1 MMPHEP
7 LVFAATCD
15 LAGLV
20 RGKAFPAVELEQKL
34 RQGIGTTASNIMIS
48 AWGPIHATPFG
59 TTGDILIM
67 PDPETEVHLRF
78 DDAADERFL
87 LSDLRQLDGTP
98 WMGCTRDFLRRALTA
113 LEVEAGLV
121 VKSAFEQEFVYTGVE
136 DRPGS
141 PYSLDIYRRQGRFG
155 EQLTAAIRAAGLVPD
170 SFLPEFGPRQFEV
183 TVKPRFGLRAADEAI
198 ILREMIRMTA
208 QRLGH
213 RAILAPILSPDGIGN
228 GTHIHYSLW
237 DTAGTPVS
245 HDPAA
250 PYGISARIAPFV
262 AGILHHLPALA
273 AITVPS
279 VASYLRLQPNRWA
292 PTWCFLG
299 RQDRGAAMRVAPVFP
314 GAPDRAAAQFNLEYR
329 VADATACPYLALGA
343 LIHAGLDGIRRNLA
357 LPPEGADLWAMTD
370 AQRRAAGHRLLP
382 RTLDAALDLL
392 EATEPAQTWFGPDFL
407 AAYLMFKRGE
417 INALAGLSAAEVCE
431 RYASVY

>member
-1 MMPHEP
+1 MMPQEN

-15 LAGLV
+15 FAGLV

-48 AWGPIHATPFG
+48 AFGPIHATPFG

-98 WMGCTRDFLRRALTA
+98 WMGCTRDFLRRATTA
-113 LEVEAGLV
+113 LEREAGLV
-121 VKSAFEQEFVYTGVE
+121 VKSSFEQEFVYDGVA
-136 DRPGS
+136 DRAGS
-141 PYSLDIYRRQGRFG
+141 PYSLDIYRRQGRYG
-155 EQLTAAIRAAGLVPD
+155 AQLTAAIRAAGLIPD

-183 TVKPRFGLRAADEAI
+183 TIKPRFGLRAADEAI
-198 ILREMIRMTA
+198 ILREMIRLTA
-208 QRLGH
+208 HRAGQ
-213 RAILAPILSPDGIGN
+213 RAILAPILTPEGIGS

-237 DTAGTPVS
+237 DTDGTPVT

-250 PYGISARIAPFV
+250 PYGVSARAAPFV
-262 AGILHHLPALA
+262 AGILHHLPSLS
-273 AITVPS
+273 AITAAS
-279 VASYLRLQPNRWA
+279 VASYYRLQPNRWA
-292 PTWCFLG
+292 PTWSFLG

-314 GAPDRAAAQFNLEYR
+314 GAPDKAAAQFNLEYR

-343 LIHAGLDGIRRNLA
+343 LIHAGLDGIRQKMT
-357 LPPEGADLWAMTD
+357 LPDEGRDLWAMTE
-370 AQRRAAGHRLLP
+370 AQRLGAGYRMLP
-382 RTLDAALDLL
+382 RSLEAALDLL
-392 EATEPAQTWFGPDFL
+392 EANIAARDWFGEAFL

-417 INALAGLSAAEVCE
+417 IASLAGLSAAEICA
-431 RYASVY
+431 RYAEVY

>member
-1 MMPHEP
+1 MMHEN
-7 LVFAATCD
+7 LVFAGTCD
-15 LAGLV
+15 FAGLV

-48 AWGPIHATPFG
+48 AFGPIHATPFG

-67 PDPETEVHLRF
+67 PDAETEVHLRF

-98 WMGCTRDFLRRALTA
+98 WMGCTRDFLRRAVTA

-121 VKSAFEQEFVYTGVE
+121 VKSSFEQEFVHTGVE

-155 EQLTAAIRAAGLVPD
+155 EQLTAAIRGAGLVPD

-183 TVKPRFGLRAADEAI
+183 TIKPRFGLRAADEAI
-198 ILREMIRMTA
+198 ILREMIRMVA
-208 QRLGH
+208 QRAGH
-213 RAILAPILSPDGIGN
+213 RAILAPILSPEGIGN

-237 DTAGTPVS
+237 DTDGTPVT
-245 HDPAA
+245 HDATR
-250 PYGISARIAPFV
+250 PYGVSERAAPFV
-262 AGILHHLPALA
+262 AGILHHLPALC
-273 AITVPS
+273 AITAAS
-279 VASYLRLQPNRWA
+279 VASYYRLQPNRWA
-292 PTWCFLG
+292 PTWSFLG

-314 GAPDRAAAQFNLEYR
+314 GSADRAAAQFNLEYR
-329 VADATACPYLALGA
+329 VADATSCPYLALGA
-343 LIHAGLDGIRRNLA
+343 LIHAGLDGIRNRMT
-357 LPPEGADLWAMTD
+357 LPDEGQDLWAMTD
-370 AQRRAAGHRLLP
+370 AQRLAAGYRMLP
-382 RTLDAALDLL
+382 RSLEAALDQL
-392 EATEPAQTWFGPDFL
+392 ESTEAAKGWFGADFL

-417 INALAGLSAAEVCE
+417 IASLAGRSAVGVCEAYAEV
-431 RYASVY
+431 Y